1 MRIRIRAVPIS
12 FRSRFYSRRL
22 CRARRR
28 RWSSRAFCCSR
39 DTCSTFCAI
48 RGPSRAPVRRRT
60 RRRRNVDNLCRAGL
74 WLWRC
79 RSRLYEELPRCDS
92 EKFTIP
98 LIRNLLNRH
107 HRVARNERINL
118 KFFNELLFFFF
129 LFFIKRDMDSMEFK
143 FIPVRAT
150 RGSKFL
156 GDHDKKNN
164 SMQSGI
170 GRYWSTIK
178 IQSCRCKASI
188 ENWIWSI
195 SSSYEIY
202 SKEILYIYFL
212 FFFIKS
218 TTALKV
224 HAF

>member
-39 DTCSTFCAI
+39 DTCNTFCAI

-129 LFFIKRDMDSMEFK
+129 SSREIWIRWNSNLFPFERLV
-143 FIPVRAT
+143 VR
-150 RGSKFL
+150 SFS

-212 FFFIKS
+212 FFFVKS